1 MLCLFFYVNKQTALR
16 LLVSVALVFFLFVS
30 CTYNP
35 LSMREVEV
43 VIAMTHRWE
52 EMQNQSFW
60 YTLVWTDKGEL
71 KQQHLK
77 AGQKKVSIWIRRGE
91 TVVFC
96 AYPLGV
102 FSPLGGAVAPNGEA
116 AVSLTE
122 QEGVLC
128 NLLLESTKINASSLG
143 SLGYQQLL
151 REALSKVDDFT
162 FLDATRLQKDL
173 VNGELRSS
181 SIQVQEPLVVR
192 VSTIPQGY
200 WVGERACDA
209 SFWNYWGSEG
219 VALSLGEGPHCYWNK
234 EDALLLRVFVDLKE
248 QASFVSVQKGPLW

>member
-1 MLCLFFYVNKQTALR
+1 
-16 LLVSVALVFFLFVS
+16 
-30 CTYNP
+30 
-35 LSMREVEV
+35 MRAVEV
-43 VIAMTHRWE
+43 VIPSQHRWE

-60 YTLVWTDKGEL
+60 YTLVWTEKGEL

-77 AGQKKVSIWIRRGE
+77 AGQKRVTLWVRRTE

-102 FSPLGGAVAPNGEA
+102 FAPLGGAVIPNGEA
-116 AVSLTE
+116 EVFLTS
-122 QEGVLC
+122 QEGELC
-128 NLLLESTKINASSLG
+128 HLLLESSKLNASSLG
-143 SLGYQQLL
+143 GLVYPHLL

-162 FLDATRLQKDL
+162 LLDANRLQKDL

-181 SIQVQEPLVVR
+181 SIQVQEPLTVV

-200 WVGERACDA
+200 WVGERAFDS
-209 SFWNYWGSEG
+209 SFWSYWGSEG
-219 VALSLGEGPHCYWNK
+219 VALNLGEGLHCFWNK

-248 QASFVSVQKGPLW
+248 RASFVSLQKGPLW